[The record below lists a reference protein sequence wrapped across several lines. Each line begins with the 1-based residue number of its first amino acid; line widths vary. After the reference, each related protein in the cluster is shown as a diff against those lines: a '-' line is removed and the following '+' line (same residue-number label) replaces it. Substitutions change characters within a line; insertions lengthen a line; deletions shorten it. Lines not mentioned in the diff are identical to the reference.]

1 MFVAADLLLA
11 ASTLR
16 TPPAVCAATNSYSVP
31 SKDVDDVVEGVS
43 IRMAL
48 YAYSKRPQGTTRT
61 DQRQA
66 PSVHTQSL
74 SNHKA
79 GASHLWADA
88 TVHTGGANNSVQV
101 GLAAGV
107 VRHHTNEHGGSPAH
121 VKQYYD
127 S

>member
-1 MFVAADLLLA
+1 MEV
-11 ASTLR
+11 
-16 TPPAVCAATNSYSVP
+16 PA
-31 SKDVDDVVEGVS
+31 VS

-88 TVHTGGANNSVQV
+88 TVHRT
-101 GLAAGV
+101 
-107 VRHHTNEHGGSPAH
+107 
-121 VKQYYD
+121 YI
-127 S
+127 

>member
-1 MFVAADLLLA
+1 MEV
-11 ASTLR
+11 
-16 TPPAVCAATNSYSVP
+16 PAVRF
-31 SKDVDDVVEGVS
+31 
-43 IRMAL
+43 RMAL

-88 TVHTGGANNSVQV
+88 TVHRTYIGHSTYSSPV
-101 GLAAGV
+101 G
-107 VRHHTNEHGGSPAH
+107 S
-121 VKQYYD
+121 
-127 S
+127 

>member
-1 MFVAADLLLA
+1 MYSIGPTGPPRVAVPRVCLRDLKNLQKYRVALPGY
-11 ASTLR
+11 TI
-16 TPPAVCAATNSYSVP
+16 
-31 SKDVDDVVEGVS
+31 GVRF
-43 IRMAL
+43 RMAL

-88 TVHTGGANNSVQV
+88 TVHRT
-101 GLAAGV
+101 
-107 VRHHTNEHGGSPAH
+107 
-121 VKQYYD
+121 YI
-127 S
+127 

>member
-1 MFVAADLLLA
+1 MEV
-11 ASTLR
+11 
-16 TPPAVCAATNSYSVP
+16 PA
-31 SKDVDDVVEGVS
+31 VS

-66 PSVHTQSL
+66 LASTRSCL

-88 TVHTGGANNSVQV
+88 TVHKT
-101 GLAAGV
+101 
-107 VRHHTNEHGGSPAH
+107 
-121 VKQYYD
+121 YI
-127 S
+127 